1 MGSEMCIRDRMDIP
15 SLAVMLAAVVVTV
28 WTGIQY
34 LVDAKKLK
42 G

>member
-1 MGSEMCIRDRMDIP
+1 MLKALRSYGWPIVVGI
-15 SLAVMLAAVVVTV
+15 LLAAVVVTV